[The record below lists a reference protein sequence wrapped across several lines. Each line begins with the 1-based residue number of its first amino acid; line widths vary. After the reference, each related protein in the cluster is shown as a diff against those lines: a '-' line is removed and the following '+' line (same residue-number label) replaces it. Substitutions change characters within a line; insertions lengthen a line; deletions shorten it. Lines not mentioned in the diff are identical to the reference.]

1 MYHME
6 YYIYFINYRLTRSL
20 PAGKSFVCMDLKHIP
35 QIIQQ
40 IFMSS
45 IMNVF

>member
-1 MYHME
+1 MN
-6 YYIYFINYRLTRSL
+6 FRLTKSL
-20 PAGKSFVCMDLKHIP
+20 PAGKSFVCMDLKNIP

-45 IMNVF
+45 IMSVF